1 MIKTSFRVTLKPLS
15 ELADNLSE
23 IYKKIMYKMHGK
35 IKISNQYVILLV
47 LKINCTTNAKNVKR
61 TIKIN
66 KWVN

>member
-1 MIKTSFRVTLKPLS
+1 
-15 ELADNLSE
+15 
-23 IYKKIMYKMHGK
+23 MHGK

-47 LKINCTTNAKNVKR
+47 LKTNCTTNAKNVKR